1 MMERVQSREP
11 LTKHLNDEGDLVYE
25 PPLPEV
31 MPELPM
37 TVRVRRRRWVWSLL
51 FGLVGSLFVPWL
63 LIASAGGGGSAM
75 LWVFRL
81 AAVAVWPLAVL
92 LLVHACQAVFRP
104 RHIMLDAQR
113 VWTRDWSLDWVDV
126 LEVDLLPNG
135 WLEEDMWDAPNHKQR
150 VGLYIGGDVHR
161 EKVGTGNRWDSGYPF
176 GLGGAAPMH
185 GAVYTQYDTVPP
197 IRDVYL
203 VMKVLQRNARDAAG
217 LESTPPRIYRPQH
230 MGPIS

>member
-1 MMERVQSREP
+1 MERMQSKEP
-11 LTKHLNDEGDLVYE
+11 LTERPGPDGRYIYE

-104 RHIMLDAQR
+104 RHIMFDAQR

-126 LEVDLLPNG
+126 MDIYLMPDTWRHGGLAG
-135 WLEEDMWDAPNHKQR
+135 APAHKQN
-150 VGLYIGGDVHR
+150 VVFEVSPETHMN
-161 EKVGTGNRWDSGYPF
+161 KVGTGNRWDSGVPF
-176 GLGGAAPMH
+176 GLGGLAPVNGM
-185 GAVYTQYDTVPP
+185 VCTQYDTVPP
-197 IRDVYL
+197 IKDVYL
-203 VMKVLQRNARDAAG
+203 VMKVVQRNARETAG
-217 LESTPPRIYRPQH
+217 LPSLTSRVQ
-230 MGPIS
+230 GPIS